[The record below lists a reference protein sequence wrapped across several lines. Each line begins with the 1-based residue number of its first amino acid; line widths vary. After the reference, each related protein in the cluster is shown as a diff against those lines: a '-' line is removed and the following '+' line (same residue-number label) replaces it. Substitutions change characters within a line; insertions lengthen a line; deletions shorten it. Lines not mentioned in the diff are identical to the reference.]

1 VPEVVAF
8 SPDGRRLA
16 AGSSFSVV
24 VYELADRVGRQLPG
38 HGFYTTALAVHPR
51 KPLLAFASRVYD
63 VSLADVDAGRELHR
77 WERLGGMVGNLV
89 FSPDGRLLATA
100 PYARLNTTQWLS
112 GDVNLLETETGKVRK
127 RFAGRFSA
135 AVAFDPAGR
144 RLALG
149 DQRGAVTLCDVES
162 GETAQHW
169 QATRGWISEV
179 AFCAGGAQLLV
190 GEVGGVLRVCD
201 VADGRTLRQVTLPR
215 GLIRFA
221 LDGARRR
228 VAAVDLA
235 GTVRVLAL
243 PGLEVVAALERPEA
257 PGWVGLGFS
266 SDGRW
271 LAVGGADRRVTLY
284 DAGTFRKVLR
294 LPPQTGTVTEVA
306 WQRAGPGLAVSGS
319 EELLTFWDLSRVEPA
334 LAGNGFGWDEAAPD
348 GPGDA
353 PQTRPRPALPWERRP
368 GGTVPRDWQVW
379 VLQQVVDTAP
389 DQPDVC
395 MELAW
400 VLVSGPK
407 EFRDPSRAL
416 PLARRA
422 VELAPDEPLC
432 LNTLGV
438 VYYRLGKWQEAAA
451 TLEASAA
458 KNPQSGTA
466 YDLFFL
472 AMTYGQ
478 TGKAEKARACY
489 HEALGRWR
497 SQGNL
502 APYQVTELR
511 AIRAEAEELLGIDK
525 KE

>member
-1 VPEVVAF
+1 
-8 SPDGRRLA
+8 
-16 AGSSFSVV
+16 
-24 VYELADRVGRQLPG
+24 
-38 HGFYTTALAVHPR
+38 
-51 KPLLAFASRVYD
+51 
-63 VSLADVDAGRELHR
+63 
-77 WERLGGMVGNLV
+77 MVGNLA

-100 PYARLNTTQWLS
+100 PYARFKVGQWLS

-127 RFAGRFSA
+127 RFAGTFGA

-149 DQRGAVTLCDVES
+149 DQRGAVTICDVES

-179 AFCAGGAQLLV
+179 AFCGGGAQLLV
-190 GEVGGVLRVCD
+190 GEIGGVLRVCD
-201 VADGRTLRQVTLPR
+201 VAGGRTLRQVTLPR

-221 LDGARRR
+221 VDGAERR
-228 VAAVDLA
+228 VAAADLA
-235 GTVRVLAL
+235 GTVRILAL
-243 PGLEVVAALERPEA
+243 PDLEVAATLQRPEA
-257 PGWVGLGFS
+257 AGWVGLGFS
-266 SDGRW
+266 GDGRW
-271 LAVGGADRRVTLY
+271 LAVGGTDRRVTLY
-284 DAGTFRKVLR
+284 DARSFRAVLR
-294 LPPQTGTVTEVA
+294 LPPQTGPVAEVA
-306 WQRAGPGLAVSGS
+306 WQRAGPGLAVGGR
-319 EELLTFWDLSRVEPA
+319 EELLTFWDLSQVGPA
-334 LAGNGFGWDEAAPD
+334 LARTGFGWDGSAPA
-348 GPGDA
+348 GPASA
-353 PQTRPRPALPWERRP
+353 PQTRPRSAFPWGRRS
-368 GGTVPRDWQVW
+368 GGTVPRDWLIW
-379 VLQQVVDTAP
+379 ILQQVLETAP

-395 MELAW
+395 MNLAW

-407 EFRDPSRAL
+407 EVRDPSGAL

-438 VYYRLGKWQEAAA
+438 VYYRLGKWPEAAA
-451 TLEASAA
+451 TLQASAA
-458 KNPQSGTA
+458 KPQGGTA

-478 TGKAEKARACY
+478 TGEAEKARACY
-489 HEALGRWR
+489 NRALAWWR

-502 APYQVTELR
+502 APHQVTELR